1 MSGDISPSRWFE
13 PTATM
18 VAAAWLALVVR
29 AFRGTSRVINGGM
42 VFLAVCVA
50 LVLIVLWNR
59 AQRPQPR
66 HHVVYALLPITLIA
80 ALLAID
86 YRHMVE
92 NGIAINA
99 AAAVALIAG
108 GLWGRSHV

>member
-1 MSGDISPSRWFE
+1 MSSDISPSRWFE

-18 VAAAWLALVVR
+18 IAASWLALVVR

-42 VFLAVCVA
+42 VFLAVCAA

-59 AQRPQPR
+59 AQRPELR
-66 HHVVYALLPITLIA
+66 HQVVYALLPITLIA

-86 YRHMVE
+86 YRHMLE
-92 NGIAINA
+92 NGIVINVA
-99 AAAVALIAG
+99 GAVALIAG
-108 GLWGRSHV
+108 GLWGRSQI